1 MDTARQAVQDGYLE
15 YYGRL
20 CVSQICPDLD
30 IAWRA
35 RLEKIFSTMPLE
47 WCEGIYKELLA
58 PANVLWSFKDNT
70 HTFGRRA
77 GKIGLKEFVE
87 AECPMPLQGL
97 ASKCLASVQ
106 ALEQM
111 NSVVDIARLLE
122 NTLDG
127 FQDGVQGMEA
137 DMLPARRTLMEKY
150 IRTAGAAIKLKKE
163 LMPPP
168 SQRGLDADVARTFI
182 TEIFLKQ
189 KLLGPRFLL
198 LRRRQ
203 LERLN
208 QPFFRDFL
216 SQQQGVRRLE
226 IVHTTRYIFALAT
239 PADARENAFSAQRFF
254 SEETISAQMPAGSAS
269 YSCCFIREN
278 RTDDIK
284 RVAVFKEQIENTI
297 SLSSQVSQGVRDAL
311 EHMEEHYDLRMR
323 SILFSTLVV
332 PSVPLK
338 NVIAHRLGQYKS
350 MLESGILQPLKKCIV
365 LECVHPMDFAYLFT
379 GVRQLLAEIIADFAG
394 FQSQSLVR
402 GDTGA
407 ERMQARL
414 QAYAQLL
421 VKRRERIFSSEA
433 VQRWQENSDAAAG
446 PRKGLRDIIKKY
458 GKQSLK
464 LKKQAGHGEQ
474 EQTRESDS
482 LFGRLLGLGKAE
494 DEGSGLSDAQLE
506 IKKIRRAAHLE
517 IINLFTQWRDEIL
530 VLDREPLRF
539 LKRQRCYAV
548 CAGSNGL
555 DKLPVLAVFPEN
567 YNDFD
572 PGAYLK
578 MFMDKRRP
586 SRSDARDDDPSAQSA
601 FVVTAPSEP

>member
-1 MDTARQAVQDGYLE
+1 METPRPTAQDGYLE

-35 RLEKIFSTMPLE
+35 RLEKIFSSMPLP
-47 WCEGIYKELLA
+47 WCENIYKELLA
-58 PANVLWSFKDNT
+58 PAGVIWSFKDNT

-77 GKIGLKEFVE
+77 AKIGLKEFIE
-87 AECPMPLQGL
+87 TQCPAPLQML
-97 ASKCLASVQ
+97 AGKCLASVHEI
-106 ALEQM
+106 EQTD
-111 NSVVDIARLLE
+111 STVDIARTLE
-122 NTLDG
+122 RTLDE
-127 FQDGVQGMEA
+127 FQEGVSAMET
-137 DMLPARRTLMEKY
+137 DTLLARRTLMDKY

-163 LMPPP
+163 LQPPP
-168 SQRGLDADVARTFI
+168 SQRGMDADVARTFI
-182 TEIFLKQ
+182 NEVFLKQ
-189 KLLGPRFLL
+189 KLLGPRFML

-203 LERLN
+203 LERSD

-216 SQQQGVRRLE
+216 SQQQSVRRLE
-226 IVHTTRYIFALAT
+226 IIHTTRYIFALAA
-239 PADARENAFSAQRFF
+239 PADVQENAFSAQRFF
-254 SEETISAQMPAGSAS
+254 SEEATSAQMPAGSAS
-269 YSCCFIREN
+269 YSSSFIRES
-278 RTDDIK
+278 RIDDIK
-284 RVAVFKEQIENTI
+284 RVAVFKEQIENII
-297 SLSSQVSQGVRDAL
+297 SLSSQVSQGVRDTL
-311 EHMEEHYDLRMR
+311 ERMEEHYDLRMR

-332 PSVPLK
+332 PSVPTK
-338 NVIAHRLGQYKS
+338 SIIAHRLGQYKS

-365 LECVHPMDFAYLFT
+365 QECVHHIDFSYLFT
-379 GVRQLLAEIIADFAG
+379 SVRQLFGEIIADFAS
-394 FQSQSLVR
+394 FQSQSLVL

-407 ERMQARL
+407 ERMLARL

-421 VKRRERIFSSEA
+421 VKRRERIFSSDA
-433 VQRWQENSDAAAG
+433 VQNWQENSAAAAG

-464 LKKQAGHGEQ
+464 LKKQAVLDGQ
-474 EQTRESDS
+474 EKESDS
-482 LFGRLLGLGKAE
+482 FFGRLLARGKAE
-494 DEGSGLSDAQLE
+494 DEGDTLSEAQME
-506 IKKIRRAAHLE
+506 IKKIRRTAHLE

-586 SRSDARDDDPSAQSA
+586 SRGDVRDDEPSAQSS
-601 FVVTAPSEP
+601 FAPTEP